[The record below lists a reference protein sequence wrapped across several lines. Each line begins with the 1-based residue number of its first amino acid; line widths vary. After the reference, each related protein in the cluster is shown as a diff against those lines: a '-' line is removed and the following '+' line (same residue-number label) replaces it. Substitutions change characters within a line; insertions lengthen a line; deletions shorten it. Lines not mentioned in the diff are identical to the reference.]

1 MNFGGQSFGTQQDT
15 SHKGLTQPLN
25 PQSNVGTAPTTKIEA
40 QTVQGS
46 FVVLSAIAQ
55 IVCIALFFHAK
66 PTSGYWTADSL
77 ADSYGDGAKGGVP
90 IANIQLYNNYIGVTL
105 MMFIGFGYLMTF
117 LKNYGLGALGL
128 TMYITCLGMQWGIL
142 CWHYFGNWATGESS
156 PLTVDV
162 FALLQ
167 GDFAVAA
174 FLISFGGIIG
184 KANPTQLLILVLFEG
199 VFYAFNLQF
208 VLTKHFAITDC
219 GGTIIIHMF
228 GAYFGLAVAA
238 MLGKPND
245 PNGREGST
253 QVSDI
258 FSLVGTLF
266 LWLYWPSFVAG
277 ALPAGTVEADTAI
290 TNTVLA
296 LLGSTVTTFIISA
309 ALNGNVLRPVDIQN
323 ATLAGG
329 VSIGALANLNLT
341 PGYALVVG
349 SAAGLLSTFGFCK
362 VQDALC
368 SAGLHDSCG
377 IHNLHG
383 MPSLLGGLLSAWF
396 PMFLPNGDGTGAWG
410 NSSNQMCCIYAT
422 LAIAIG
428 SGLLTGGVMR
438 AFKDQGE
445 AFNDAMY
452 WEVAEE

>member
-1 MNFGGQSFGTQQDT
+1 LRASAFVQANMPSE
-15 SHKGLTQPLN
+15 GLYQPLN
-25 PQSNVGTAPTTKIEA
+25 EQSKVGTAPTTKIEA
-40 QTVQGS
+40 ATVKGP
-46 FVVLSAIAQ
+46 FVALSAAAQ
-55 IVCIALFFHAK
+55 VVCIVLFFAAK
-66 PTSGYWTADSL
+66 PTAGYWNEDNLSDTNL
-77 ADSYGDGAKGGVP
+77 GKGGVP
-90 IANIQLYNNYIGVTL
+90 VANVQLYNNYIGVTL

-142 CWHYFGNWATGESS
+142 MWHYFGNMATGESA
-156 PLTVDV
+156 PLNVDV

-208 VLTKHFAITDC
+208 VLTKQFAITDC

-245 PNGREGST
+245 PNNKEGSS
-253 QVSDI
+253 QVSDL

-277 ALPAGTVEADTAI
+277 ALPAGTVQADTAI

-296 LLGSTVTTFIISA
+296 LLASTVVTFVVSA

-329 VSIGALANLNLT
+329 VTIGSLANLNLT
-341 PGYALVVG
+341 PGVALCVG
-349 SAAGLLSTFGFCK
+349 AAAGLLSTFGFAR

-368 SAGLHDSCG
+368 NAGLHDSCG

-383 MPSLLGGLLSAWF
+383 MPSILGGLLSAIF
-396 PMFLPNGDGTGAWG
+396 PKFLHNSEGTADWG
-410 NSSNQMCCIYAT
+410 NPGHQLAGIGAT
-422 LAIAIG
+422 LAIAIA
-428 SGLLTGGVMR
+428 SGALTGGVMKVF
-438 AFKDQGE
+438 ADQSE
-445 AFNDAMY
+445 SFADAMY
-452 WEVAEE
+452 WDVAEE